1 MDRTNHSQHA
11 RGRRDKAPRARIGAQ
26 APIEPLMLDEF
37 IKDRS
42 RTDDYRK
49 QLSFLA
55 LVRRDFERLSDLIAA
70 ANAEWCSHEKDS
82 EPPLLNRI
90 VLYIDDLDRCKV
102 ETVLNVLEAVHLLL
116 AFPLFVCVV
125 AVDPRW
131 IEECLIEKHSHLF
144 GPRAQDAGNGRGAKA
159 STNGNAED
167 PGDRVTVGDYLEKIF
182 QIPIWMK
189 PIDGQQRATVV
200 KSLLGS
206 TAAPPPP
213 KPERGEARAATEA
226 PLAPERGEEREVSAD
241 GFQSVVNKA
250 LERPDPLH
258 ISPEEEQFVD
268 SVGELL
274 SDKPRALKRFVNTYR
289 LLKASLS
296 DLDQQTFVTADSSSP
311 HRVCIAQL
319 ALFTGQPRIAPMVV
333 KHAQNPPKGTL

>member
-26 APIEPLMLDEF
+26 APIEPLLLDEF
-37 IKDRS
+37 IKDRA

-70 ANAEWCSHEKDS
+70 ANAEWCSPDKNT

-131 IEECLIEKHSHLF
+131 IEECLRQKHDHLF
-144 GPRAQDAGNGRGAKA
+144 GIQARNGKAKA
-159 STNGNAED
+159 DGNVEDNGH
-167 PGDRVTVGDYLEKIF
+167 VTVGDYLEKIF
-182 QIPIWMK
+182 QIPIWM
-189 PIDGQQRATVV
+189 
-200 KSLLGS
+200 
-206 TAAPPPP
+206 
-213 KPERGEARAATEA
+213 
-226 PLAPERGEEREVSAD
+226 
-241 GFQSVVNKA
+241 
-250 LERPDPLH
+250 
-258 ISPEEEQFVD
+258 
-268 SVGELL
+268 
-274 SDKPRALKRFVNTYR
+274 
-289 LLKASLS
+289 
-296 DLDQQTFVTADSSSP
+296 
-311 HRVCIAQL
+311 
-319 ALFTGQPRIAPMVV
+319 
-333 KHAQNPPKGTL
+333 